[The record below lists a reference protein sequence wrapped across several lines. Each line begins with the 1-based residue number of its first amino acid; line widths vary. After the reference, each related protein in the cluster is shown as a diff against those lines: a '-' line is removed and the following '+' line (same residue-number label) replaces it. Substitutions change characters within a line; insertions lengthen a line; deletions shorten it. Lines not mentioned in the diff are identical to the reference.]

1 MRVRAFVTDEVE
13 EQLRELIQKLGP
25 NQRLPSEA
33 ELCLQMGVGRSTI
46 REAVRSLE
54 KEGLLFK
61 RHGVGTFTIVN
72 RGPIVG
78 GLEVLRGIPNIVR
91 AAGQEPKIITTLVDV
106 VDAPAE
112 IAQALELDDDNDG
125 RQVVF
130 ARQLHLGDDVPII
143 LGDSFVPAHL
153 FRDPSA
159 FSNHVAE
166 FSADSR
172 CLFDV
177 LEQHRIHVKY
187 AVSNVEAV
195 PAEDPVTALLNV
207 PPGHPLLLLVETH
220 YSERGKPVIYSRD
233 YIESSRYRCIVVRR
247 KI

>member
-1 MRVRAFVTDEVE
+1 MRGRAFVTDEVE
-13 EQLRELIQKLGP
+13 EQLRELIRKLGP

-112 IAQALELDDDNDG
+112 IAKALELDDDSSK
-125 RQVVF
+125 RVVF

-143 LGDSFVPAHL
+143 LGDSFVPANL

-159 FSNHVAE
+159 FSTHVAK
-166 FSADSR
+166 FSAESR

-177 LEQHRIHVKY
+177 LEQYKIHVKY

-195 PAEDPVTALLNV
+195 PAEDPVTTLLNV